1 MLCGG
6 AGGLLYVDMEAV
18 KNSCYGFLSGFS
30 YNKLSFFPN
39 QFLSI
44 QGVGFT
50 ISDYVIYQK
59 NKQHITSSGWQWT
72 GVQSNP
78 SGRVAKNGNDLMV
91 YGVNSVASA
100 SCYLTFSK
108 QGYSFRAKLH
118 LEYKASKFSWKIE
131 ETLVLGDNPQL
142 YEELKQN
149 ASWL

>member
-1 MLCGG
+1 MGG
-6 AGGLLYVDMEAV
+6 GGLLYVDMEAV

-30 YNKLSFFPN
+30 YNKLTFFPN
-39 QFLSI
+39 QFLAI

-72 GVQSNP
+72 GFEGDANKVVRN
-78 SGRVAKNGNDLMV
+78 RNNLLLITVNGNT
-91 YGVNSVASA
+91 GSG

-118 LEYKASKFSWKIE
+118 LKYKASKFRWKIE

>member
-1 MLCGG
+1 
-6 AGGLLYVDMEAV
+6 MEAV

-30 YNKLSFFPN
+30 YNKLT
-39 QFLSI
+39 FLSNRFLWI

-50 ISDYVIYQK
+50 ISDYVIYAK
-59 NKQHITSSGWQWT
+59 NGQRITSSGWQWT
-72 GVQSNP
+72 GFEANKIIR
-78 SGRVAKNGNDLMV
+78 SGNNLALIAGNNV
-91 YGVNSVASA
+91 GSA

>member
-1 MLCGG
+1 
-6 AGGLLYVDMEAV
+6 MEAV
-18 KNSCYGFLSGFS
+18 KNSCYGFLSGFR
-30 YNKLSFFPN
+30 YNELTYIRN
-39 QFLSI
+39 RFLWI

-72 GVQSNP
+72 GFE
-78 SGRVAKNGNDLMV
+78 GDTRKVARAGNDLV
-91 YGVNSVASA
+91 LFTPQTYIGIA

-118 LEYKASKFSWKIE
+118 LEFKNPKFKWKIE
-131 ETLVLGDNPQL
+131 ETLVLGDNYEL
-142 YEELKQN
+142 YKEITAN

>member
-1 MLCGG
+1 MFMLCGG
-6 AGGLLYVDMEAV
+6 GGLVYVDMEAV

-30 YNKLSFFPN
+30 YNKLT
-39 QFLSI
+39 FLFNRFLWI

-50 ISDYVIYQK
+50 ISDYVIYAK
-59 NKQHITSSGWQWT
+59 NGQHITSSGWQWT
-72 GVQSNP
+72 GFEGDANKIIR
-78 SGRVAKNGNDLMV
+78 SGNNLALIA
-91 YGVNSVASA
+91 VNNVGSA

-118 LEYKASKFSWKIE
+118 LEYKASKFRWKIE